1 MDKKNNNYMKK
12 TIYTKSSKETSSK
25 IYFSNFLQKSLLT
38 LFVSF
43 FFLNGYGQDA
53 AMGYNYETPAYYSQ
67 KLSIAP
73 VNFNTGTTTEF
84 NYSVSGISSIITTRV
99 CGINIECYVFGS
111 NSHYQEVSLATA
123 SSSQSIGT
131 ITFTGSSNNADTC
144 KAAIVY
150 SDQIPFSETSVLA
163 AETVIFPSSSGTFA
177 IWKKINGSIPAGTK
191 SVRIYRQIYYGS
203 GSISSS
209 SGSGRLLYGST
220 NTLRLASIVTSTA
233 TTLPIKFS
241 NTSAFRKGNN
251 VSIEWSIA
259 DILNVTTFQIERSSN
274 NLEYKTISTLNAQSN
289 MHNYKWEDNTSLLDD
304 YFYRIKAVEKNG
316 DITYSNVLRVKTDKQ
331 QKSGISVYP
340 NPIKNQQ
347 PTLKL
352 NSISKGIYSISIYN
366 VKGQEVYKLSLNHNG
381 LDDSYKLNIPL
392 NDKKGTFYLVLRNA
406 ENSFKQ
412 TLIFQ

>member
-1 MDKKNNNYMKK
+1 
-12 TIYTKSSKETSSK
+12 
-25 IYFSNFLQKSLLT
+25 LLT

-53 AMGYNYETPAYYSQ
+53 AMGYNYDSSAYYTQ
-67 KLSIAP
+67 KLSIGA
-73 VNFNTGTTTEF
+73 VTFNSSTPKEF
-84 NYSVSGISSIITTRV
+84 NFSISGLTSITTTRV
-99 CGINIECYVFGS
+99 CNINIQCYVFGS
-111 NSHYQEVSLATA
+111 NSYYQEVSLAAA

-131 ITFTGSSNNADTC
+131 ITYTGSSNNADTC
-144 KAAIVY
+144 KAAIAY
-150 SDQIPFSETSVLA
+150 SDQIPFSETSVIA
-163 AETVIFPSSSGTFA
+163 AETVIFPASSGTFA
-177 IWKKINGSIPAGTK
+177 VWKKINGSIPAGTK

-209 SGSGRLLYGST
+209 SGSGRLLYGSSS
-220 NTLRLASIVTSTA
+220 TLRLASIVASTA

-241 NTSAFRKGNN
+241 SASVFRKGNN

-259 DILNVTTFQIERSSN
+259 DILNLASFKIERSSN
-274 NLEYKTISTLNAQSN
+274 NLEYKTIATLNAQSN

-347 PTLKL
+347 LTLKL

-366 VKGQEVYKLSLNHNG
+366 VKSQEVYKLSLNHNG

-392 NDKKGTFYLVLRNA
+392 NDKKGTFYLVLKNA